1 MMHSWRR
8 IASMCALA
16 FASCLWL
23 TQAARAEPRTASP
36 YEKLESFARAL
47 AHVEQSY
54 VGELDDNRLMYGA
67 IRGMLKVLDP
77 HSELLEP
84 EQYRI
89 LTSDTEGLYG
99 GVGLEIDVHDGWLTV
114 IAAFDTGPAARAGVR
129 PGDRFLSI
137 DGVGARDM
145 AVHEA
150 LERMRGEPGTTV
162 KVALRR
168 AGAEDAIEL
177 ALTRQVIE
185 IEAVQTRVL
194 PDRIAYVRIK
204 VFQQT
209 VGDDLRRALD
219 VAVERTAQSGG
230 LRGLMLDLRGNP
242 GGLLSAAVAVCDEL
256 LDEGVIVSTRG
267 RGGALQREYRAS
279 RAGTRPDWPLV
290 VLVDGYSASASEIVA
305 GALRDHGRGVLVGT
319 RTFGKGSVQ
328 NVIELPD
335 HSAIKLTTALYFT
348 PSGRSIQAHGIEP
361 DVRAEQLDPSL
372 LRKARLGAAE
382 SSEAAL
388 EGHLSAGGA
397 QVGPDEGATRSF
409 GDDYQARMGH
419 QVLSALIATRS
430 RRAGV
435 GR

>member
-1 MMHSWRR
+1 
-8 IASMCALA
+8 MCALA
-16 FASCLWL
+16 LASSALAP
-23 TQAARAEPRTASP
+23 TAHAEPRSASP
-36 YEKLESFARAL
+36 FHKLESFARAL
-47 AHVEQSY
+47 SHVEQSY
-54 VGELDDNRLMYGA
+54 VGELDDDRLVYGA

-114 IAAFDTGPAARAGVR
+114 IGAFDGGPAARAGVR

-145 AVHEA
+145 PVQEA

-168 AGAEDAIEL
+168 KGAEDAVEL
-177 ALTRQVIE
+177 SLTREVIE
-185 IEAVQTRVL
+185 VEAVQLRVL
-194 PDRIAYVRIK
+194 SDRVAYLRLK

-209 VGDDLRRALD
+209 VGQDVRRALD
-219 VAVERTAQSGG
+219 LAVERTAEHGG
-230 LRGLMLDLRGNP
+230 VRGLLLDLRGNP
-242 GGLLSAAVAVCDEL
+242 GGLLSAAVQVADEL
-256 LDEGVIVSTRG
+256 LEGGVIVSTRG
-267 RGGALQREYRAS
+267 RGGVLQREYRAERS
-279 RAGTRPDWPLV
+279 GTRPDWPLV

-305 GALRDHGRGVLVGT
+305 GALQDHGRGVLVGT

-335 HSAIKLTTALYFT
+335 GSAIKLTTALYFT

-361 DVRAEQLDPSL
+361 DVRAEQLDPAVL
-372 LRKARLGAAE
+372 KQARLGADA
-382 SSEAAL
+382 SSEAGL
-388 EGHLSAGGA
+388 EGHIDAGNGA
-397 QVGPDEGATRSF
+397 AKAAAEPFPDDF
-409 GDDYQARMGH
+409 QARMGH
-419 QVLSALIATRS
+419 EVLSALIAA
-430 RRAGV
+430 RARTAPG